1 MIIPLPQETI
11 TMLREKSRFL
21 TNIHKALD
29 IGWVVIAYILAYH
42 LKSEWLPFGL
52 AGLVDQ
58 PNYSLILVVAIL
70 ISYFSFSFFSF
81 YEPYRNQS
89 FQKIFTKIFKAVF
102 ISQMGL
108 IFCLFLLHIEDVSR
122 LFLGI
127 FAVLLLILLAFSK
140 FTIYALLRHHR
151 RKDYNTRNV
160 LIVGSE
166 QMAAEMIKAI
176 LKNPGSGYRIIGCL
190 DTLDNED
197 RVGATVYDGVQIIGT
212 LTIYKQLLLDKTV
225 DEVIFAQSLEKIT
238 DINDILHLSEDLG
251 VHIRIMPDFQLQKI
265 MFQPETAQVYLEQFV
280 GMPTIVLSSISR
292 RDGELAIKIFVDYL
306 CAAAGLIILS
316 PLLLGIAIGV
326 KLTSPGPIFF
336 IQERCGLNGRRFSM
350 IKFRTMVVDAEAH
363 RQELERHNVMD
374 GPVFKM
380 IDDPRVTPLGR
391 ILRKTSLDELPQLIN
406 ILKGEMS
413 LVGPRPPIPAEVA
426 QYKPWQRRR
435 LSMKPGMTCIWQVSG
450 RNNLSFDDWMR
461 LDLQYI
467 DTWSPW
473 LDIKILILT
482 VREVVGCKGH

>member
-1 MIIPLPQETI
+1 
-11 TMLREKSRFL
+11 MLREKNRFL
-21 TNIHKALD
+21 TNIHKTLD
-29 IGWVVIAYILAYH
+29 IVWVVVAFFLAYH
-42 LKSEWLPFGL
+42 LKRDWIPFGL

-58 PNYSLILVVAIL
+58 PNYPLILAIAIL

-81 YEPYRNQS
+81 YEPYRTQS
-89 FQKIFTKIFKAVF
+89 FHKIATKIFKAVF

-108 IFCLFLLHIEDVSR
+108 IFCLFLLHIGDVSR

-127 FAVLLLILLAFSK
+127 FAILSLLLLTFSK
-140 FTIYALLRHHR
+140 FTIYALLRYHR
-151 RKDYNTRNV
+151 NKNYNTRNV
-160 LIVGSE
+160 LIVGTG

-176 LKNPGSGYRIIGCL
+176 LKNPGSGYRIMGCL
-190 DTLDNED
+190 DTMDND
-197 RVGATVYDGVQIIGT
+197 RVGAMVYDGVKVIGT
-212 LTIYKQLLLDKTV
+212 LKIYKQLLLDKTV
-225 DEVIFAQSLEKIT
+225 DEVIFAQSLEKIA
-238 DINDILHLSEDLG
+238 DINDILHLSEELG
-251 VHIRIMPDFQLQKI
+251 VHVRIMPDFQLQKI
-265 MFQPETAQVYLEQFV
+265 MFQPETARVYLEQFV

-292 RDGELAIKIFVDYL
+292 RDAELVIKIFVDYL
-306 CAAAGLIILS
+306 CAGAGLIILS
-316 PLLLGIAIGV
+316 PLFLGIAIGIKV
-326 KLTSPGPIFF
+326 TSPGPVFF

-380 IDDPRVTPLGR
+380 IDDPRVTPFGR

-426 QYKPWQRRR
+426 HYKPWQRRR
-435 LSMKPGMTCIWQVSG
+435 LSMNPGLTCLWQVSG
-450 RNNLSFDDWMR
+450 RNNLSFEDWMR

-473 LDIKILILT
+473 LDIKILFRTI
-482 VREVVGCKGH
+482 REVVGCRGH